1 MPVLGETDGRNRGG
15 STFLSDTIPTM
26 TGAASS
32 ADREEAGDQS
42 LGDRKKQNFKAMT
55 ASPSSAEM
63 AGQALV
69 VGVTDS
75 KWKNRAG

>member
-42 LGDRKKQNFKAMT
+42 LGDRKKTKLQSNDR
-55 ASPSSAEM
+55 E
-63 AGQALV
+63 
-69 VGVTDS
+69 S
-75 KWKNRAG
+75 KFSRNGRSGFGSWGHRL